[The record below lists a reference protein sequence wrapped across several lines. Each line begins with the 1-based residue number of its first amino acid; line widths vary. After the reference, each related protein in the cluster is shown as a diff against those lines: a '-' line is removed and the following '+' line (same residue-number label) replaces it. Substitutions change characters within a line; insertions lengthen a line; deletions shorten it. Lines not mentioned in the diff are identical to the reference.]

1 MSDLSLPAQLLALD
15 STALPPE
22 VYDLAQTCLLDLIG
36 VAAGATNTTLA
47 GIGRHFV
54 LDQYP
59 GNQPLLFS
67 EGSASSTGAALYG
80 GWLIDALDAH
90 DGHVL
95 TKGHAG
101 VAILPAMLSLPE
113 TQELSGRRFLGELA
127 IGYEI
132 AIRAGISLHN
142 SACDYHT
149 SGAWN
154 CLGVTA
160 VAARLMNL
168 SAKQVAEALGIAEFY
183 GPRSQMM
190 RCIEHPTM
198 LKDGS
203 GWGAMTGIASAL
215 LGRAGFTGAPAVL
228 MAQSD
233 TWRDLGTH
241 WYFLDTYFKRYPV
254 CYWAQPAIEAS
265 LSLRPGIADADEI
278 QEVRVT
284 SFHQAVRLHTPHP
297 RSTEEAQY
305 SLPWAVACALYRGSV
320 DQRSVT
326 GDLENPKVTQLARKI
341 RLLESPEF
349 SRQFPARRYA
359 TVTIQLTNGQELVSS
374 RFEALGTPGN
384 PIGRTGLVSKFHELA
399 QPVIGS
405 RADILE
411 SIVDA
416 LPNRPVTDLL
426 AQLSDPIQNI
436 PPKEIISTHAA
447 ET

>member
-1 MSDLSLPAQLLALD
+1 MSDLSLPAKLLGLD

-22 VYDLAQTCLLDLIG
+22 VYELAKTCLLDLIG

-47 GIGRHFV
+47 GIGRQFV

-113 TQELSGRRFLGELA
+113 IHKLSGRRFLGELA

-132 AIRAGISLHN
+132 AIRAGISLHD

-154 CLGVTA
+154 CLGATA

-190 RCIEHPTM
+190 RCIEYPTM

-215 LGRAGFTGAPAVL
+215 LGRSGFTGAPAVL

-241 WYFLDTYFKRYPV
+241 WHFLDTYFKRYPV

-265 LSLRPGIADADEI
+265 LSLRPGITDADEI

-284 SFHQAVRLHTPHP
+284 SFHQAIRLHTSHP
-297 RSTEEAQY
+297 TSTEEAQY

-320 DQRSVT
+320 DQHSVT
-326 GDLENPKVTQLARKI
+326 RDLENSKVTRLATKI
-341 RLLESPEF
+341 RLLESAEF
-349 SRQFPARRYA
+349 SRQFPAKRYA
-359 TVTIQLTNGQELVSS
+359 TVTVQLNDGRELISD
-374 RFEALGTPGN
+374 RFEARGTPGS
-384 PIGRTGLVSKFHELA
+384 PISRAELVSKFRELA
-399 QPVIGS
+399 QPTLGP
-405 RADILE
+405 RADLLE
-411 SIVDA
+411 GIVNA
-416 LPNRPVTDLL
+416 LPDRPVTDLL
-426 AQLSDPIQNI
+426 AQLSYPIQDI
-436 PPKEIISTHAA
+436 PPKESISTHAP